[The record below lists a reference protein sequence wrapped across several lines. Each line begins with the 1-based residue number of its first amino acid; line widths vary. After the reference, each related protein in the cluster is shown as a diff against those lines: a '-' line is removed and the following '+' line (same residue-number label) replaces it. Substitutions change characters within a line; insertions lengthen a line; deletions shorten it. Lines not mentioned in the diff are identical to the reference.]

1 MNRLRATSVLQSGD
15 RIPDRDPARMPVFD
29 TITNLP
35 WHPLVVHAVIVL
47 LPLSCLG
54 AVLVALRADW
64 NRLHGF
70 LVLASAFVAAGAA
83 VVAKESGEKLASRVG
98 VPLDHSQWGKWV
110 VVSAGLL
117 FLSVAALWWLDRQH
131 AKARTTAMKV
141 LAVVQVVLAAVA
153 FTVVVLAGHS
163 GATAVWGPIVQH
175 TQPGTFPVG

>member
-1 MNRLRATSVLQSGD
+1 M
-15 RIPDRDPARMPVFD
+15 FD

-54 AVLVALRADW
+54 AVLVAVRADW

-70 LVLASAFVAAGAA
+70 LVLASSFVAAGAS

-98 VPLDHSQWGKWV
+98 VPLDHSRWGTWV

-117 FLSVAALWWLDRQH
+117 FLSVAALWWIDRKH
-131 AKARTTAMKV
+131 REPRTTPMKA
-141 LAVVQVVLAAVA
+141 LAVLQIVLAAVA
-153 FTVVVLAGHS
+153 FTIVVLAGHS

-175 TQPGTFPVG
+175 TVPGTFPVG

>member
-1 MNRLRATSVLQSGD
+1 
-15 RIPDRDPARMPVFD
+15 VFD

-54 AVLVALRADW
+54 AVLVAVKADW
-64 NRLHGF
+64 DRLHGF
-70 LVLASAFVAAGAA
+70 LVLASSFVAAGAS

-98 VPLDHSQWGKWV
+98 LPADHAQWGKWV

-117 FLSVAALWWLDRQH
+117 FLSVAALWWLDRRH
-131 AKARTTAMKV
+131 AVRSAPMKA
-141 LAVVQVVLAAVA
+141 LAVVQVVVAAVA

-163 GATAVWGPIVQH
+163 GATAVWGPVVQN
-175 TQPGTFPVG
+175 TQPGTFPSE

>member
-1 MNRLRATSVLQSGD
+1 
-15 RIPDRDPARMPVFD
+15 VFD

-54 AVLVALRADW
+54 AVLVAVRAEW

-70 LVLASAFVAAGAA
+70 LVLAAAFVAAGSS

-98 VPLDHSQWGKWV
+98 LPLDHAQWGKWV

-131 AKARTTAMKV
+131 ETRSTLMKV
-141 LAVVQVVLAAVA
+141 LAVVQIVLAAVA
-153 FTVVVLAGHS
+153 FTIVVLAGHS

-175 TQPGTFPVG
+175 TQPGTFPAG